1 MDTYLFGDREELPR
15 AGVLLAL
22 PMLLTHGGLDV
33 FSRIFGSIGPAF
45 YGLRTIVTTLFFLA
59 LLRIK
64 RPENLK
70 EHAPA
75 ALGQL
80 LGLDRIAE
88 VKTLRRKLTLP
99 RT

>member
-1 MDTYLFGDREELPR
+1 MKTK
-15 AGVLLAL
+15 V
-22 PMLLTHGGLDV
+22 
-33 FSRIFGSIGPAF
+33 
-45 YGLRTIVTTLFFLA
+45 LFFLA

-80 LGLDRIAE
+80 LGLDPRPARITGQDRGLAPWSGAPYLWIE
-88 VKTLRRKLTLP
+88 SDR
-99 RT
+99 